1 MQQVDPKG
9 DGDEEG
15 KNIRTL
21 VVRAIDGE
29 WIMGDDLIL
38 TVTGD
43 ETIVDIQQA
52 RRFVIKSTKGV
63 PITRMVVFKEAQE
76 TRISDKHMT
85 WSLSRNGL
93 YDGNVLVIRPSRS
106 NQWLWHPLEWYE
118 ERLLKKAEE
127 VASASPWA
135 DWGTGC
141 PLSTLQKEVLVPP
154 PLSRDSLKAILRK
167 FPDRLR
173 LRLDVVT
180 QDFVAFPN
188 KEEMLPPSS
197 F

>member
-1 MQQVDPKG
+1 MQQGSPK
-9 DGDEEG
+9 GDEEG
-15 KNIRTL
+15 EDTRTL

-43 ETIVDIQQA
+43 ETIVEIQQA
-52 RRFVIKSTKGV
+52 REFVIKSMKGV
-63 PITRMVVFKEAQE
+63 PITRMVAFKEEQE
-76 TRISDKHMT
+76 ARISDKHMT

-93 YDGNVLVIRPSRS
+93 YDGEVLVIRPSRP

-118 ERLLKKAEE
+118 ERLLKEAEA
-127 VASASPWA
+127 VASSSPWVE
-135 DWGTGC
+135 WGTGC
-141 PLSTLQKEVLVPP
+141 PLSALQKKVLVPP
-154 PLSRDSLKAILRK
+154 PLSRDSLKGILRK

-173 LRLDVVT
+173 LQLDVVS
-180 QDFVAFPN
+180 QEFVAFPN
-188 KEEMLPPSS
+188 KDNLLLPSS